1 MTDGFSFPKVET
13 MNSKA
18 RVLIV
23 SRDDMLRR
31 TREMILGGYFNV
43 QAAGRCSE
51 AKAMIATTPF
61 DLVVLCHSLQEN
73 ECEQLAQLAHSQV
86 ARVMVLAMNAATNG
100 AEQWP
105 WADKQLGVDAGPYG
119 LLKMCASMLGL
130 TLKSKAKAARLTSL
144 QPVAR
149 A

>member
-1 MTDGFSFPKVET
+1 

-31 TREMILGGYFNV
+31 TREMILGGYFDV

-51 AKAMIATTPF
+51 AKAMIVTSPF

-86 ARVMVLAMNAATNG
+86 ARVMVLAMNAVTND
-100 AEQWP
+100 AEQRP

-119 LLKMCASMLGL
+119 LLKTCASMLGL
-130 TLKSKAKAARLTSL
+130 TLKSKARAARLTSL
-144 QPVAR
+144 QAVTR

>member
-1 MTDGFSFPKVET
+1 

-23 SRDDMLRR
+23 SRDDMVLR

-43 QAAGRCSE
+43 QGAGRFSE
-51 AKAMIATTPF
+51 AKALMSAIPF

-86 ARVMVLAMNAATNG
+86 TRGMVLMMNATTLG
-100 AEQWP
+100 ASEKP

-119 LLKMCASMLGL
+119 LVKACAGMLGIV
-130 TLKSKAKAARLTSL
+130 LKSKAKAAHHLKEL
-144 QPVAR
+144 HPVT
-149 A
+149 